1 MKGTRV
7 ASRYAKSLFLQ
18 AKSEG
23 LLEKIKVDAELL
35 LQYCRERSFRSFLIS
50 PVIKAVKKEE
60 IFTNLFNGVVAAQ
73 TLDFLK
79 FLAHHRRENLL
90 PEICQAFLRVYNT
103 DKGITEVSLVT
114 AISMNDEME
123 KQVAK
128 LLSGIVKG
136 EVKMEQTDNPAI
148 IGGFILKI
156 GDRMIDA
163 SVSSQLAQ
171 ARINLSKNVYSTQT
185 N

>member
-1 MKGTRV
+1 MKGSRV

-23 LLEKIKVDAELL
+23 LLEKIKTDAEFLS
-35 LQYCRERSFRSFLIS
+35 QYCRERSFRSFLIS
-50 PVIKAVKKEE
+50 PVIKAVKKEQ
-60 IFTNLFNGVVAAQ
+60 IFSSLFEGAVDRQ

-79 FLAHHRRENLL
+79 FLARHRRESVL
-90 PEICQAFLRVYNT
+90 PEICQAFLRIYNI

-114 AISMNDEME
+114 AIAVNDEME
-123 KQVAK
+123 KQLSK

-136 EVKMEQTDNPAI
+136 EVKMKQSIDPSI

-171 ARINLSKNVYSTQT
+171 AKINLSKNVYSTQT

>member
-23 LLEKIKVDAELL
+23 LLEKIKADAEFL
-35 LQYCRERSFRSFLIS
+35 LQYCKERSFRAFLIS
-50 PVIKAVKKEE
+50 PVIKVVKKES
-60 IFTNLFNGVVAAQ
+60 IFSSLFDGAVDRQ
-73 TLDFLK
+73 TLEFLK
-79 FLAHHRRENLL
+79 FLARHRREYLL
-90 PEICQAFLRVYNT
+90 PEICQAFLSIYNV
-103 DKGITEVSLVT
+103 DKGITEVSLTT
-114 AISMNDEME
+114 AIPMNEEME
-123 KQVAK
+123 KQIAK

-136 EVKMEQTDNPAI
+136 EVKMQQTVNPAI

-156 GDRMIDA
+156 GDRMIDT
-163 SVSSQLAQ
+163 SVSGQLAQ
-171 ARINLSKNVYSTQT
+171 AKVSLSKNVYSTQT